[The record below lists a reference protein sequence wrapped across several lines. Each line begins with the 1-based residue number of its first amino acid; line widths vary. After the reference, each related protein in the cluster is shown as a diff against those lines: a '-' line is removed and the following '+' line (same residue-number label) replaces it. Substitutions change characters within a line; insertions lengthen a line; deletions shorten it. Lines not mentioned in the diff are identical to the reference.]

1 MDPKN
6 RNSVESN
13 LPENEITAMI
23 ELIELI
29 KEKEIVV
36 KACDKGA
43 GIIILDGDK
52 YFEA

>member
-23 ELIELI
+23 ELKELI
-29 KEKEIVV
+29 KEKEIV
-36 KACDKGA
+36 ACDKGA

-52 YFEA
+52 YIEA